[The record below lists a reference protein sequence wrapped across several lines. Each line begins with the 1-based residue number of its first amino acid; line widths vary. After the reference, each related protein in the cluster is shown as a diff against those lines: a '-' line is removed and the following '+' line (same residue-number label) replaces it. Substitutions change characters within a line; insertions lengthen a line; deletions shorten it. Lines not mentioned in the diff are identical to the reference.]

1 MDEFQKEID
10 ELLVKN
16 QARLC
21 GEFAWELNR
30 LISELSECPVCGEFA
45 RGRIGLEYVPGNH
58 TNHYA
63 LVALHGYII
72 DFDHDGHRHTLR
84 RINRRACTMYFS
96 TNALYIYLEQNS
108 VRIRWRIN
116 PEDMKKLAGE
126 KCPQKGE

>member
-63 LVALHGYII
+63 LVTLHGY
-72 DFDHDGHRHTLR
+72 
-84 RINRRACTMYFS
+84 NRRACTMYFS